1 VAEDKTNRLIAKE
14 LHMSLSTTKRHLE
27 RVISKLGVADRT
39 QAAIKATESRA
50 REEAEA
56 PYP

>member
-1 VAEDKTNRLIAKE
+1 MAEDKTNRLIAKE
-14 LHMSLSTTKRHLE
+14 LHLSLSTTKRHLE

-50 REEAEA
+50 RE
-56 PYP
+56 